1 VYVAKDLD
9 TDPIWAGE
17 VNQIVD
23 GSGNLS
29 REVKRYLVAMSRAST
44 ISAQRRGRIEGSRL
58 WKNRVYGH
66 TSDAG
71 KRVYKDKHIR
81 NAMDTAVT
89 ILVDQSGSMSG
100 SKMCHAVASEVLL
113 NDVLNSIRVKNE
125 IIGFS
130 HVRKSNLYIHK
141 EFNEVVNRNELI
153 DRAMKSVNS
162 SLNNNADGEAILW
175 AYERIKQRKEPKK
188 VMIVLSDGQPAAHT
202 PQDITGFTR
211 NVVKRIEVDKDVE
224 IYGIGIMDRSV
235 QYFYKDNEVITQASQ
250 LESALL
256 NVLKKKVISN
266 E

>member
-1 VYVAKDLD
+1 
-9 TDPIWAGE
+9 
-17 VNQIVD
+17 
-23 GSGNLS
+23 
-29 REVKRYLVAMSRAST
+29 
-44 ISAQRRGRIEGSRL
+44 
-58 WKNRVYGH
+58 
-66 TSDAG
+66 
-71 KRVYKDKHIR
+71 
-81 NAMDTAVT
+81 MDTAVT

-100 SKMCHAVASEVLL
+100 NKMCHAVASEVLL

-130 HVRKSNLYIHK
+130 HVRKSDLFIHK

-153 DRAMKSVNS
+153 DRAMKSANS
-162 SLNNNADGEAILW
+162 SLHNNADGEAILW

-202 PQDITGFTR
+202 PHDIAGFTR
-211 NVVKRIEVDKDVE
+211 NVVKRVEADKDVE
-224 IYGIGIMDRSV
+224 IYGIGIMDSSV
-235 QYFYKDNEVITQASQ
+235 LYFYKDHEIIKQASQ